1 MAQLIKLQDYI
12 SRYEVDMFKY
22 PSQFIRL
29 KKEHYDKIFDEWQK
43 ELEHASF
50 EEGDIILSLPTNEL
64 ELKQKF
70 LNNIFPFQLKWASS
84 TISEVSFLDKAY
96 EADERLKYYLQRFP
110 DTYLLMYEPI
120 FKLKQAVIDG
130 EVIIITPFEIMCITE
145 LNAEESTHFQPID
158 DRKWIKKQRGKE
170 TTIVSPI
177 IGLNRMT
184 KTIQSIL
191 NYHNIEF
198 PIKKVVL
205 AKDHMISDVYE
216 PYNTE
221 IIDQLKY
228 EKWFNQLRQTSHS
241 LKFRQLKASEAL
253 LNHTQKT
260 FIKRPE
266 WHDDDVDMTIE

>member
-84 TISEVSFLDKAY
+84 TISEVSFLDKTY
-96 EADERLKYYLQRFP
+96 EGDERLKYYLQRFP

-145 LNAEESTHFQPID
+145 LNAEESTHFQQID
-158 DRKWIKKQRGKE
+158 DRK
-170 TTIVSPI
+170 
-177 IGLNRMT
+177 
-184 KTIQSIL
+184 
-191 NYHNIEF
+191 
-198 PIKKVVL
+198 
-205 AKDHMISDVYE
+205 
-216 PYNTE
+216 
-221 IIDQLKY
+221 
-228 EKWFNQLRQTSHS
+228 
-241 LKFRQLKASEAL
+241 
-253 LNHTQKT
+253 
-260 FIKRPE
+260 
-266 WHDDDVDMTIE
+266 